1 MARQHRSSDSGSRK
15 HLPGDAEPPGLLR
28 IVGGELRGRKLQY
41 SGDERTRPMKDR
53 VREAIFNLIGP
64 RVIGGVAIDVF
75 AGTGALGLEALSRGA
90 SRTLL
95 VEQHFPTANL
105 IRKNLAD
112 LGVSDR
118 GEVYPANAFIWVQR
132 LPAMPPGPW
141 IVFCSPPYAFFV
153 DRRDEMLK
161 LIGTLIDQAP
171 AESMFIVEADE
182 RFDFGLL
189 PAAEEWDLRNYP
201 PAHVG
206 LWIKPA

>member
-1 MARQHRSSDSGSRK
+1 
-15 HLPGDAEPPGLLR
+15 
-28 IVGGELRGRKLQY
+28 
-41 SGDERTRPMKDR
+41 
-53 VREAIFNLIGP
+53 
-64 RVIGGVAIDVF
+64 
-75 AGTGALGLEALSRGA
+75 
-90 SRTLL
+90 
-95 VEQHFPTANL
+95 
-105 IRKNLAD
+105 
-112 LGVSDR
+112 
-118 GEVYPANAFIWVQR
+118 
-132 LPAMPPGPW
+132 MPPGPW